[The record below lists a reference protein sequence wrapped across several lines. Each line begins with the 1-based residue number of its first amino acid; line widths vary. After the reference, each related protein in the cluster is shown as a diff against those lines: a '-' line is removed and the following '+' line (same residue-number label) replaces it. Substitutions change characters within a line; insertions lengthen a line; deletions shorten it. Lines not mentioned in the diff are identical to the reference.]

1 MGTDMQG
8 LSFTGSAEATVNYDR
23 ALDHLV
29 RFQTEVVDAQA
40 SARAADPGCAM
51 AGVFG
56 AYLSLMSTEA
66 SSVADAGVAL
76 RGVAGSLDELA
87 AREQA
92 HLAAASRWLAGDMV
106 GAGAILA
113 DISLRWPR
121 DLLALFVGHQI
132 DFFTGDAVGLRDRIG
147 RAMWAWTPDDRF
159 FGFVQGLYAFG
170 LEECNLYGLSEEMAQ
185 RAVET
190 NHDDVWGIH
199 AMVHTYEMQD
209 RIAEGVRFM
218 RARHADW
225 ATGNFLNVHN
235 SWHYALYLLQG
246 DDVPGAL
253 EVYDRVLHHTG
264 SEDVALE
271 LLDASALLWRFHL
284 ECEAVGDRWNPLAD
298 AWGRLLT
305 PGYYPFNDMHAMM
318 AFVGA
323 EDLVRARD
331 LVSDLEVLVERGDRE
346 TTSWI
351 MTSRVG
357 LPVCRS
363 LLAFGDGAYEQV
375 LDELWPVRARLHE
388 FGGSHAQRDAM
399 ERTLLEAAIRAPRLN
414 VARALVN
421 ERLGVRKSNTYAW
434 SKYAEALTGM
444 GDESGAFAAANR
456 AGVLADEILDAA
468 KSPASTD

>member
-23 ALDHLV
+23 ALGHLV
-29 RFQTEVVDAQA
+29 RFQIEVVDAQA

-66 SSVADAGVAL
+66 SGVADAGAAL
-76 RGVAGSLDELA
+76 RMVADSPDGLTPREL
-87 AREQA
+87 A
-92 HLAAASRWLAGDMV
+92 HLAAAGRWLAGDMA

-132 DFFTGDAVGLRDRIG
+132 DFFSGDAVSLRDRIG

-190 NHDDVWGIH
+190 NQDDVWGIH
-199 AMVHTYEMQD
+199 AMVHTYEMQG

-218 RARHADW
+218 RARQAKW
-225 ATGNFLNVHN
+225 AKGNFLNVHN

-253 EVYDRVLHHTG
+253 AVYDRVLHHAG
-264 SEDVALE
+264 SGDVALE
-271 LLDASALLWRFHL
+271 LVDASALLWRLHL
-284 ECEAVGDRWNPLAD
+284 EGETVGDRWSSLAD
-298 AWGRLLT
+298 AWSGVLT
-305 PGYYPFNDMHAMM
+305 PGYYPFNDMHATM
-318 AFVGA
+318 AFIGA
-323 EDLVRARD
+323 GDLVRARD
-331 LVSDLEVLVERGDRE
+331 LVGDLEALVEKGDHE
-346 TTSWI
+346 ATSWI

-363 LLAFGDGAYEQV
+363 ILAFGVGAYEQV
-375 LDELWPVRARLHE
+375 LNELWPIRARLHE
-388 FGGSHAQRDAM
+388 FGGSHAQRDAI
-399 ERTLLEAAIRAPRLN
+399 ERTLLEASIRAPRLD

-421 ERLGVRKSNTYAW
+421 ERLGVRKSSTYTW
-434 SKYAEALTGM
+434 SKCAEALTGM
-444 GDESGAFAAANR
+444 GDESGALTAANR
-456 AGVLADEILDAA
+456 ASLLADEILAAA
-468 KSPASTD
+468 KSSPSTD